1 MSPDSIER
9 MLRKNPLQLS
19 RIFNFQPGGS
29 IYARVETLMNSDNG
43 LIGLAWAS
51 LREAWFSEHAERLI
65 VIQPGLI
72 MKKLHEELRQ
82 PAFEHGREREIQ

>member
-1 MSPDSIER
+1 
-9 MLRKNPLQLS
+9 
-19 RIFNFQPGGS
+19 
-29 IYARVETLMNSDNG
+29 MNSDNG

-72 MKKLHEELRQ
+72 MKKLYEELRQ
-82 PAFEHGREREIQ
+82 PAFEHGREREIA